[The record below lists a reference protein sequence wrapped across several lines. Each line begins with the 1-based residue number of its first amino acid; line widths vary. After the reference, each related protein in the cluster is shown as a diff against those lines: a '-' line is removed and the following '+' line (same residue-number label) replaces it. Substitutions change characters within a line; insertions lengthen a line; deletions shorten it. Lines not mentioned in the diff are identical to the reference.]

1 MFELA
6 KVTRACKK
14 DEDFVA
20 MKKGETNFLKW
31 LFHFQQKDMT
41 KGTKGAATAKCTLI
55 QGSEHLQINRHQLL
69 LNVPL
74 KYSVLGLTHFWAE
87 IKEPAVFSVF
97 FFTSN

>member
-41 KGTKGAATAKCTLI
+41 KGTKDGF
-55 QGSEHLQINRHQLL
+55 SEL
-69 LNVPL
+69 
-74 KYSVLGLTHFWAE
+74 
-87 IKEPAVFSVF
+87 
-97 FFTSN
+97 